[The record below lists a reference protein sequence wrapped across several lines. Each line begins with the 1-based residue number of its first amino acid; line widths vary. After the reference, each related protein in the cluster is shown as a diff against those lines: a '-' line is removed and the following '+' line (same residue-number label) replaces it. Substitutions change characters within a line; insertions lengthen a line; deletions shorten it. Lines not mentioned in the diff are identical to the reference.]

1 MLIKSLEPITLLT
14 IKTRQK
20 QANGTYVDIY
30 EEVDTYNVS
39 KRELTDQV
47 DADIYGAS
55 ISNMLHIASPLK
67 DLEKLL
73 YSKVNNKEDN
83 ISKYKFNLDGID
95 YKIKA
100 VKMSG
105 IDIERY

>member
-1 MLIKSLEPITLLT
+1 MQLKRLKEITLLKIT
-14 IKTRQK
+14 NREK
-20 QANGTYVDIY
+20 QANGTYIDIY
-30 EEVDTYNVS
+30 SVVNNYKIE
-39 KRELTDQV
+39 KQELNDEIS
-47 DADIYGAS
+47 ASEYGAN
-55 ISNMLHIASPLK
+55 INNMLKIASPLK

-83 ISKYKFNLDGID
+83 ISKYKINLGGID

>member
-1 MLIKSLEPITLLT
+1 MLIKNLEPITLLT
-14 IKTRQK
+14 IKTREK

-30 EEVDTYNVS
+30 EELDIYNVS
-39 KRELTDQV
+39 KKELTDQV

-55 ISNMLHIASPLK
+55 ISNMLRIASPLK
-67 DLEKLL
+67 NLETLL

>member
-1 MLIKSLEPITLLT
+1 MLLKNLKSITLLT
-14 IKTRQK
+14 ITDREK
-20 QANGTYVDIY
+20 QANGTFKDIY
-30 EEVDTYNVS
+30 SEIGSYNIT
-39 KRELTDQV
+39 KQELTDQV
-47 DADIYGAS
+47 DANIYGAS
-55 ISNMLHIASPLK
+55 INNMLRISSPLK
-67 DLEKLL
+67 NLEELL

-95 YKIKA
+95 YKIRA

>member
-1 MLIKSLEPITLLT
+1 MLLKYLEPITLLT
-14 IKTRQK
+14 ITDREK
-20 QANGTYVDIY
+20 QPNGTYKDIY
-30 EEVDTYNVS
+30 TKLDIYNIT
-39 KRELTDQV
+39 KQELTDQV
-47 DADIYGAS
+47 DADVYGAS
-55 ISNMLHIASPLK
+55 ISNMLRISSPLK
-67 DLEKLL
+67 NLETLL

-95 YKIKA
+95 YKIRA